1 MAASAA
7 GALIDLDV
15 DVLALVLLGLPPKE
29 RQREWIYVALACRA
43 LHAAVLRAF
52 EADKVQRLFAAGLP
66 GGHSK
71 RPLRVIRPSGR
82 RFATSIHGAWTSPM
96 RIVYTK
102 ERLASSD
109 ASVEHLFSGTFVPV
123 RLRGQFLRLQYD
135 PRQTQTDRDAS
146 EARAAYHLS
155 TRALHHLLQHAPLH
169 TIQACFFE
177 VLGAHAACALHLSLR
192 HHRALV
198 FFAAA
203 HGRVDV
209 LDRLVHRDPQRARA
223 YDFDN
228 GLLQL
233 LKDERLC
240 AMFVRGGTGSRVT
253 RAPQASSEASHEQ
266 QQRLIEIQLLIGRP
280 AALNDRFRVL
290 EWLSFTLVAL
300 DTRIN
305 NGSGAFFGAPHP
317 EYARHHHGSAMF
329 FRFAGVCVQIPPKS
343 GPWLKARDM
352 CDAHWHAFRLLLC
365 EASAGGSLEVLDGL
379 WAALRALNAPPAPAA
394 PSAPLVAPPNRWIFQ
409 AGLMWGVLLHL
420 LLKPR
425 CGAVLRWIVQTCH
438 RDAKLLKAI
447 AIATHIAAAQR
458 TIQCEWHPDTFDA
471 EDLLAVGLLL
481 PNRYHVQ
488 EIVLKALGVLGAQP
502 GDWSGPESA
511 DRIRD
516 SVTTAG
522 DPRKMEWLLDEFDHA
537 IAHDLLAEETVFPSS
552 VEANT
557 GIFCAATG
565 RGWFARSLVHASRH
579 GELVNMLRHDLD
591 PARWGPTDSVCCYA
605 LRGCCHIARV
615 GQTARPG
622 PPMLLNHGRGA
633 PRNTGSCFANC
644 IEGESELL
652 PESFVFWARCAALG
666 NWMPTENFAGTSR
679 MGDSVGFVL
688 RRWLVYALGDDV
700 FDERIEA
707 QPEPDRH
714 SPPLKELFADWMG
727 ALNTAPEAC
736 YASLERVCD
745 AFGLAVRETPKD
757 TVCQRTR
764 KRRSVLGR
772 VVAQQV
778 LALIETATKPVYG
791 LHGFDAMVKDYRTPE
806 AMLTLAVAYA
816 KLGTD
821 NAMFSEEKLTSLL
834 TATGNS
840 GQADLTHAMCEAL
853 GRPIAVKL

>member
-1 MAASAA
+1 MATTTAA
-7 GALIDLDV
+7 RALTDLDV
-15 DVLALVLLGLPPKE
+15 DVLALVLLGLPLGE

-52 EADKVQRLFAAGLP
+52 EADRVERLFAAGLP

-71 RPLRVIRPSGR
+71 RPLRVIRASGR

-102 ERLASSD
+102 ERLASHD
-109 ASVEHLFSGTFVPV
+109 ASVEHLFSGTFVPP

-135 PRQTQTDRDAS
+135 PRQTPADRDAS

-155 TRALHHLLQHAPLH
+155 TRALPHLLQHAPLH

-177 VLGAHAACALHLSLR
+177 VLGEHSACALHLSLR

-198 FFAAA
+198 FFATA

-209 LDRLVHRDPQRARA
+209 LDRLVHRNPQRARA

-240 AMFVRGGTGSRVT
+240 AMFVRGGTGSRVA
-253 RAPQASSEASHEQ
+253 RVPQVSSEASHEQ
-266 QQRLIEIQLLIGRP
+266 QQRLVEIQLLIGRP
-280 AALNDRFRVL
+280 AALNDRFCVL
-290 EWLSFTLVAL
+290 DWLSATLVAL
-300 DTRIN
+300 DMRIN
-305 NGSGAFFGAPHP
+305 NGPVGAQYPDH
-317 EYARHHHGSAMF
+317 ARHHGLAMV
-329 FRFAGVCVQIPPKS
+329 FRFAGVCVQIPPRS

-365 EASAGGSLEVLDGL
+365 EASAGGSLRVLDGL
-379 WAALRALNAPPAPAA
+379 WAALRALNAPPAAGATAA
-394 PSAPLVAPPNRWIFQ
+394 TTTGPPNRWIFQ

-438 RDAKLLKAI
+438 RDAKMLKAI
-447 AIATHIAAAQR
+447 AIATHIGAAQR
-458 TIQCEWHPDTFDA
+458 TVQCEWHPDTFDA

-481 PNRYHVQ
+481 PDRFHVQ
-488 EIVLKALGVLGAQP
+488 DIVLKSLGVLGAQP

-522 DPRKMEWLLDEFDHA
+522 DPRKMEWLLDEFHHF
-537 IAHDLLAEETVFPSS
+537 IAHNLLSEETVFPSS
-552 VEANT
+552 VEPNT
-557 GIFCAATG
+557 GIFCAKTG
-565 RGWFARSLVHASRH
+565 CGWFARSLVHASRH
-579 GELVNMLRHDLD
+579 GELINMLRHDLD
-591 PARWGPTDSVCCYA
+591 PARWGASDSVCCYA

-652 PESFVFWARCAALG
+652 PESFVFWARCATLG
-666 NWMPTENFAGTSR
+666 NWLPTENFAGASC

-688 RRWLVYALGDDV
+688 RRWLVYALSDGV

-714 SPPLKELFADWMG
+714 SPPLKELFTDWMG

-745 AFGLAVRETPKD
+745 AFGLAVRETPRD

-778 LALIETATKPVYG
+778 LALLETATKPVYA

-816 KLGTD
+816 KLGAD
-821 NAMFSEEKLTSLL
+821 NALFSEEKLTSLL